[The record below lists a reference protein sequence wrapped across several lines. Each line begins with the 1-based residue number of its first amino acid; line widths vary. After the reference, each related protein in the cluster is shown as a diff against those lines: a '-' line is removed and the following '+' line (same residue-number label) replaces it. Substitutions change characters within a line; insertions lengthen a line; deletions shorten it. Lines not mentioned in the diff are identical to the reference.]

1 MVVPMAAGLSM
12 SRVPPMAWT
21 CCAISVR
28 PCPEGFAPPVPLS
41 CTSIARNSAVAG
53 VGVLLTP
60 VTVTVTADVGPV
72 GCQNCAYSRDLG
84 L

>member
-1 MVVPMAAGLSM
+1 
-12 SRVPPMAWT
+12 
-21 CCAISVR
+21 
-28 PCPEGFAPPVPLS
+28 VPLS